1 MISTPR
7 LVSVVL
13 ADETLRE
20 SICRAIRVETHKAVP
35 FGDGNAAVESTV
47 RTPPD
52 LAIVELGIQGSDGAE
67 LCRRLRERSPTMAL
81 ILVAS
86 REQALD
92 QAMSL
97 GIRADEYMA
106 KPFSVREIVSRVKVL
121 LRRIGLVPGATY
133 AWEDRPLT
141 VGPLTVDPL
150 RLTAHWNGQDVG
162 LTVTEFFLLHALVRR
177 TGVVKTREQLMQ
189 EAFPDH
195 AASGDRLID
204 THIARLQQRF
214 APLEP
219 RFDALEGVHDA
230 GYRYRAGRAG
240 TN

>member
-1 MISTPR
+1 MISAPR

-20 SICRAIRVETHKAVP
+20 SVCRAIRLETHKAFP
-35 FGDGNAAVESTV
+35 FGDGNAALESAA
-47 RTPPD
+47 RMPPD
-52 LAIVELGIQGSDGAE
+52 LAIVELGIQGSEGAE
-67 LCRRLRERSPTMAL
+67 LCRRLRERSPKMAL
-81 ILVAS
+81 IVVAA

-97 GIRADEYMA
+97 DIPADEYLA
-106 KPFSVREIVSRVKVL
+106 KPFSVREIMLRVKAL

-141 VGPLTVDPL
+141 VGLLTVDSL
-150 RLTAHWNGQDVG
+150 RLSAHWNGQDAG
-162 LTVTEFFLLHALVRR
+162 LTVTEFFLLRALVQR

-195 AASGDRLID
+195 AAAGDRVID

-219 RFDALEGVHDA
+219 RSM
-230 GYRYRAGRAG
+230 R
-240 TN
+240 